1 MPIFTGSSSPYT
13 THQQLSMTLPPQVK
27 ACEQLLELRTADRHR
42 LAPDVAREDEA
53 VSSFETLAPQTQ
65 TVLLPINNLDPVT
78 LRIAKN
84 VQRRLED
91 IALQRLLY
99 DQRQGGR
106 LLAHVHRRHAH
117 EHRNIRIR
125 AHHGDCSS
133 SSSTRGSRR
142 SSLNRRSA
150 RRPFARCNCRCS
162 GAAPGSGTMGTRAN
176 PGGAILATSGGS
188 LGLLTGHRPVLR
200 RFLFHWYASPGLNPC
215 RRQYSTSDCFP
226 AVASRNLSNHA
237 NACFSRSSLPITPP
251 PFVVTRR
258 HLYQATVPQGRVRK
272 IERLL
277 PRAAFLGD
285 VAAHARKES
294 AVGRE
299 AART

>member
-42 LAPDVAREDEA
+42 LALDVSREDEA
-53 VSSFETLAPQTQ
+53 VSSFETLAPQAQ
-65 TVLLPINNLDPVT
+65 TIALPINDLDPVT

-84 VQRRLED
+84 VQRGLED

-117 EHRNIRIR
+117 EHRDMRIG

-133 SSSTRGSRR
+133 SSSTRGSCR

-150 RRPFARCNCRCS
+150 RRPFVRCNCRCS
-162 GAAPGSGTMGTRAN
+162 GADTAPASCTMRTRAN
-176 PGGAILATSGGS
+176 PGGAILATSVDP
-188 LGLLTGHRPVLR
+188 LALLTGHRPVLR

-226 AVASRNLSNHA
+226 AAASRNLSSHT
-237 NACFSRSSLPITPP
+237 NACVARSSLLITPP
-251 PFVVTRR
+251 FVGTRR
-258 HLYQATVPQGRVRK
+258 HLYQATFAQGRVRK
-272 IERLL
+272 IERL
-277 PRAAFLGD
+277 RHNSG
-285 VAAHARKES
+285 
-294 AVGRE
+294 AVVS
-299 AART
+299 